1 MNKTTEII
9 HNYIH
14 NFQWSENTK
23 DLFISNINMAEIMNL
38 QERLEHATT
47 LNVEPNQASLVD
59 SLNDITD
66 SIADIF
72 TRAALKSLK
81 QKKQPFQK
89 RNFDKPWFGLACK
102 IARKKYHRA
111 LNIYTITKSYQA
123 KCKLNHESKQYKQT
137 MNKYIKMYKIDKTKK
152 LRNMQT
158 KNPKEYWKYLKSLKT
173 KNYNSQPS
181 LNEFYD
187 YFKTINKTNEPQHE
201 AFNINVENDENT
213 LNRKITSD
221 EISQSIKNLKN
232 GKASGEDKI
241 INEYI
246 KSTKELFL
254 PTYEKLFNS
263 VFDSGFIPNSWLEG
277 TIRPIYKNKGDPKL
291 VQNYRPIT
299 ILSCLG
305 KLFTAILNKRLT
317 LYLDNNETI
326 LENQAG
332 FRKGYAATDHIF
344 VLSSLIEILKGRK
357 QKLFCAFIDFSQAF
371 DSIWRV
377 GLWRKLIFNSVDGKF
392 FELLLTC
399 MKVLSL
405 VLKLMVRHRLF
416 LPASVVFDRV
426 RTFPLY
432 YLPYI

>member
-1 MNKTTEII
+1 MELDSIFSDGHALLSWSIACNLLMNKTTEII
-9 HNYIH
+9 HNYTH
-14 NFQWSENTK
+14 NFQWSENSK
-23 DLFISNINMAEIMNL
+23 DLFISNINMTEIMNL

-59 SLNDITD
+59 SLNEITD

-72 TRAALKSLK
+72 IRVALKSLK

-89 RNFDKPWFGLACK
+89 RSFDKPWFGPACK

-123 KCKLNHESKQYKQT
+123 KSKLNHESKQYKQT
-137 MNKYIKMYKIDKTKK
+137 MNRYIKMYKIDKTKK

-158 KNPKEYWKYLKSLKT
+158 KNPKEYWKYLKNLKT

-187 YFKTINKTNEPQHE
+187 YFKTINKINEPQHE

-254 PTYEKLFNS
+254 PTYEKA
-263 VFDSGFIPNSWLEG
+263 V
-277 TIRPIYKNKGDPKL
+277 
-291 VQNYRPIT
+291 
-299 ILSCLG
+299 
-305 KLFTAILNKRLT
+305 
-317 LYLDNNETI
+317 
-326 LENQAG
+326 
-332 FRKGYAATDHIF
+332 
-344 VLSSLIEILKGRK
+344 
-357 QKLFCAFIDFSQAF
+357 
-371 DSIWRV
+371 
-377 GLWRKLIFNSVDGKF
+377 
-392 FELLLTC
+392 
-399 MKVLSL
+399 
-405 VLKLMVRHRLF
+405 
-416 LPASVVFDRV
+416 
-426 RTFPLY
+426 
-432 YLPYI
+432 